1 VFGFTRNQCS
11 ASIGIDVR
19 LAPEWAFGFNR
30 NECSTSAGLCIAV
43 LEGPPEATEHVVQGA
58 ARGLDGGDNVQRGAA
73 WR

>member
-30 NECSTSAGLCIAV
+30 NECSTSAGLCMGLATACYLALGDIYDRFF
-43 LEGPPEATEHVVQGA
+43 GATETFPP
-58 ARGLDGGDNVQRGAA
+58 
-73 WR
+73 